1 MLYYDMIAQSGGLK
15 SKGIALSPVDSVLID
30 YFDTK
35 KVSLEEPVLIEA
47 NYYKGDDREDD
58 YVCAG
63 NPQVVSEDFKKL
75 VEELDPDSAQFFT
88 TKNITCTTKK
98 KYYVMHV
105 VKTID
110 CLDREHSKF
119 LPGFAGKKETIAIG
133 MVDSKKIP
141 ENTHLFRLGEDT
153 LKHYVSEK
161 FYKEFKKRKLRG
173 CIFNLRSVKETK

>member
-1 MLYYDMIAQSGGLK
+1 MLYYDMITNAGGLK
-15 SKGIALSPVDSVLID
+15 SKKISLIPVDPDLID

-88 TKNITCTTKK
+88 TKNITCTTEK

>member
-1 MLYYDMIAQSGGLK
+1 MPVQSG
-15 SKGIALSPVDSVLID
+15 LIN
-30 YFDTK
+30 YLDTK
-35 KVSLEEPVLIEA
+35 KVSLEEPVLIKA
-47 NYYKGDDREDD
+47 NYYQGDDREDD

-98 KYYVMHV
+98 KYYIMHV

-119 LPGFAGKKETIAIG
+119 LPGIAGEKESIAVG
-133 MVDSKKIP
+133 MVDGTKIP
-141 ENTHLFRLGEDT
+141 EKTHLFRLGEDT
-153 LKHYVSEK
+153 FIHYVSDK
-161 FYKEFKKRKLRG
+161 FYKEFKKRKLKG
-173 CIFNLRSVKETK
+173 CIFMLRSIKETK